1 MKKFL
6 SVSSLILAAT
16 ISSTSVCAAQNNN
29 QQTMQPTAKPA
40 FSTMQV
46 EQIEQIIHNYL
57 VNKNPQIM
65 VEVAQKLQQKALIT
79 EKERVKTSV
88 AKYSKDVFNSNLGGR
103 ISIGNSKG
111 NVILAEFLSYECG
124 HCRVTNKLI
133 HDLVKANPDLQVIYI
148 YWPFQGNDA
157 VYAVKAVI
165 AADQQGKFEELHNAL
180 MDAKDYLTRENID
193 KIAKA
198 IPGLDFDK
206 LQKDVSQ
213 QENAI
218 DEGLKINF
226 KLAENMK
233 LIGTPTFVTAS
244 RTLNKFSV
252 VPGEA
257 NEVELKKALDE
268 VR

>member
-1 MKKFL
+1 MKKL
-6 SVSSLILAAT
+6 LTLSSLILAAT
-16 ISSTSVCAAQNNN
+16 ISGTVYAAQNSD
-29 QQTMQPTAKPA
+29 QQSTIAKPA
-40 FSTMQV
+40 FSAEQT

-57 VNKNPQIM
+57 VSKNPQIM
-65 VEVAQKLQQKALIT
+65 VEIAQKLQQQALTT
-79 EKERVKTSV
+79 EKDRIKTAT
-88 AKYSKDVFNSNLGGR
+88 AKYSKDLFSSTLGGR
-103 ISIGNSKG
+103 ITVGNPKG
-111 NVILAEFLSYECG
+111 NTILAEFLSYECG
-124 HCRVTNKLI
+124 HCRSTNKLI
-133 HDLVKANPDLQVIYI
+133 HSAIKANPDLQVIYI

-180 MDAKDYLTRENID
+180 MEAKDYLTKENID
-193 KIAKA
+193 KIAKTVS
-198 IPGLDFDK
+198 GLDMDK
-206 LQKDVSQ
+206 LQKDIKQ

-233 LIGTPTFVTAS
+233 LIGTPTFITAN
-244 RTLNKFSV
+244 RALTKFSV

-257 NEVELKKALDE
+257 NEEELKKALDE